1 MNWITTNIRLPE
13 DQYNELKMIAAQDRK
28 SIAELLRSG
37 ADLILKVKNRTVKK
51 RTDILMKELE
61 KIAKRNA
68 KALKGESLSEA
79 LIKMRYEQ

>member
-1 MNWITTNIRLPE
+1 MNWVTTNIRFPE
-13 DQYNELKMIAAQDRK
+13 DQYNELKMIAAHDRK
-28 SIAELLRSG
+28 SIAELLRNG

-51 RTDILMKELE
+51 RTDILMKKLE
-61 KIAKRNA
+61 RIAKRNA